1 MCGDL
6 LRSIK
11 HARSRAPET
20 GKASEIILERKWS
33 RKLEIRVN
41 SNDVEKALKLLK
53 RKLEKDGLIGDL
65 NKKRFYEKPSA
76 KLRSK
81 QREARK
87 RTARSKSRKIQNR
100 RGSIN
105 K

>member
-1 MCGDL
+1 MWY
-6 LRSIK
+6 RQ
-11 HARSRAPET
+11 
-20 GKASEIILERKWS
+20 
-33 RKLEIRVN
+33 LEIRVN

-65 NKKRFYEKPSA
+65 KKRRFYGKPSA

-81 QREARK
+81 QREAQKRK
-87 RTARSKSRKIQNR
+87 AQNKSRTFHNR
-100 RGSIN
+100 SSFSN